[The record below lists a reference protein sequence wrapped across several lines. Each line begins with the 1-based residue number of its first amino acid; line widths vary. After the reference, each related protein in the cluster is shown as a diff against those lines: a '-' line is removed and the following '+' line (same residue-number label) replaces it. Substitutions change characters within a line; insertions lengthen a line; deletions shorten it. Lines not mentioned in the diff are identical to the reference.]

1 MNWTRSKELLERARL
16 SLAGGVSSPFRAKAP
31 VPLYFQDACG
41 CRLTDVDGNTYIDYT
56 LAWGPVILGH
66 RHPRMVEAV
75 AAQAR
80 AAHIYGAQHEDEI
93 VVAERMQAMVPC
105 AERVLFTGAGSE
117 ALQIA
122 WRLARGFTG
131 RNRVLKFEGHYHGWM
146 DSVLISYKP
155 SAGAVGSSVAPN
167 AVLASAGQTP
177 NVADNVHIAIWN
189 SVEAVD
195 RVFAEHGS
203 EIAAVVMEP
212 VLCNSGCILPKDGYL
227 AAVRDIAHRHGALL
241 IFDEVITGFR
251 MAPGGA
257 QQVYGVIPDL
267 ATFGKAI
274 AAGLPLSAIGGR
286 RDILEQT
293 ATGKVSFGGT
303 FNGNPLSLAGARVA
317 LEELSR
323 DDGAALKQANAM
335 GAALRDGIQ
344 EAARKRGIPCLVSGF
359 GAAFAVH
366 FTERTEL
373 VEYRDTLD
381 DDPAALRRF
390 LLCLM
395 EEGVNAIPDGRFY
408 TSAAH
413 QEGDIELSIKAAE
426 RALERMN
433 AA

>member
-1 MNWTRSKELLERARL
+1 MLERARQ
-16 SLAGGVSSPFRAKAP
+16 SLTGGVSSPFRAKAP
-31 VPLYFQDACG
+31 VPLYFKDGCG
-41 CRLTDVDGNTYIDYT
+41 CRLTDVDDNTYIDYT

-66 RHPRMVEAV
+66 RHPKMVEAV

-80 AAHIYGAQHEDEI
+80 AVHIYGAQHADEI
-93 VVAERMQAMVPC
+93 EVAERMQAMVPC

-155 SAGAVGSSVAPN
+155 PASAVGPADTPN
-167 AVLASAGQTP
+167 SVLASAGQTP
-177 NVADNVHIAIWN
+177 NVADNVHVAMWN
-189 SVEAVD
+189 SVEAVE

-212 VLCNSGCILPKDGYL
+212 VLCNSGCILPGDGYL

-257 QQVYGVIPDL
+257 QQFFGVIPDL

-286 RDILEQT
+286 RDIMEQT
-293 ATGKVSFGGT
+293 ATGKVIFGGT

-323 DDGAALKQANAM
+323 DDGAALKHANAM

-344 EAARKRGIPCLVSGF
+344 DAARKRGIPCLATGF

-366 FTERTEL
+366 FTERGEL
-373 VEYRDTLD
+373 VHYRHTLD
-381 DDPAALRRF
+381 DDSAALRRF
-390 LLCLM
+390 LTCLL
-395 EEGVNAIPDGRFY
+395 EEGVNALPDGRFY

-413 QEGDIELSIKAAE
+413 QEGDIEISLAAAT

-433 AA
+433 GE